1 MLAAEFVRDRIL
13 HCRDE
18 KLTYL
23 AVHNHGAGNRV
34 GFSEVDLESHRRGY
48 PALLDIARGQAVGA
62 LVFASGAVAGEI
74 WLPGGARAP
83 LSEAVVVGGTL
94 RRLTPAAV
102 GPKQRDPRYD
112 RQSRLFGDSGQELL
126 ASQRVGIIGSG
137 GVGSLLVELL
147 SRLGVGSLVVVDPDR
162 VELTNLPR
170 LVGSRRAD
178 LSVQGKRGA
187 SRQLRWLG
195 RSAEALPKVD
205 LAARLARNANPSI
218 EFQGIMADFQDHDV
232 WRSFSD
238 CDYLFLAADSM
249 QARLLFNALVHQYLI
264 PGVQVGSKVLVESH
278 SGKVIDAYSVSRP
291 VLPGKGCLWC
301 NGLITPSGLQRESAS
316 IAEVQAQ
323 QYVNDPLVV
332 SPSVITLNA
341 TAAAEAANDFLFR
354 LVGLRREDA
363 SDAYLA
369 FRPLQR
375 DVRFEEPRLDPECP
389 EHGIHGRFARGDS
402 MRLPTRQ

>member
-1 MLAAEFVRDRIL
+1 
-13 HCRDE
+13 
-18 KLTYL
+18 
-23 AVHNHGAGNRV
+23 
-34 GFSEVDLESHRRGY
+34 
-48 PALLDIARGQAVGA
+48 
-62 LVFASGAVAGEI
+62 
-74 WLPGGARAP
+74 
-83 LSEAVVVGGTL
+83 
-94 RRLTPAAV
+94 
-102 GPKQRDPRYD
+102 
-112 RQSRLFGDSGQELL
+112 
-126 ASQRVGIIGSG
+126 
-137 GVGSLLVELL
+137 
-147 SRLGVGSLVVVDPDR
+147 
-162 VELTNLPR
+162 
-170 LVGSRRAD
+170 
-178 LSVQGKRGA
+178 
-187 SRQLRWLG
+187 
-195 RSAEALPKVD
+195 
-205 LAARLARNANPSI
+205 
-218 EFQGIMADFQDHDV
+218 MADFQDHDV